1 MAVRSGDDA
10 LVVRTARTILQLLAR
25 EAAAD
30 ELSQLRESALA
41 AAEEGDARLID
52 EMVAVSRPV
61 LSALERRRRR
71 EQESLALLETAMDL
85 ASVRDLDELLHTIVS
100 RAKSMLRVDV
110 AYLDLIDEN
119 SDDTYY
125 HRITIGSVSTTFQGT
140 HMSVEDGLG
149 GLVSQ
154 TGTPV
159 STSDYF
165 AEQRFHHTPA
175 LDDAVRDEGI
185 VSLLGVPLL
194 IGGTVA
200 GVLYVAERS
209 TRVFTTGEVAF
220 ASSLGAHA
228 AVAYENARLVDQ
240 MQSALAELNRA
251 NTIIY
256 ENSQSVAVA
265 AETHVKLT
273 NLILR
278 GGDLSDL
285 AATLSASL
293 RDRPLLI
300 VDGRG
305 DLLASSNTG
314 RSGAVPDAVVGALE
328 EQDGSGRAHRH
339 QDLYVAMAPPASD
352 RAGGIVL
359 ESAEELSATDTLIL
373 ERGAMVLALL
383 LMIRQVVAETENRI
397 HRDLLDDL
405 ISSGGQDA
413 TALRERA
420 LVVGVDTDE
429 RHSVVVID
437 ADTDRDI
444 SHEVARWA
452 KARNGL
458 VGKHGGRF
466 VFLLPDPDPGSA
478 ARATS
483 AGVGSAIGRVVTAGG
498 AGPAVGP
505 VEIGTAYA
513 QALRC
518 LEVLGRLGVVGDGA
532 SVSDLGVAGLL
543 MASDP
548 DSQEFVSSVLGSL
561 IDADERRGSG
571 LLSTLDVY
579 LESNR
584 NLSRAARLSSLHVNT
599 LRQRLDRI
607 TQLLGHGWQDR
618 PRMLEI
624 EVALQLRRLTSE
636 PSPAEQGTSS

>member
-1 MAVRSGDDA
+1 MTAQSDDDP
-10 LVVRTARTILQLLAR
+10 LVVRTARAILRLLAR
-25 EAAAD
+25 EAPAD
-30 ELSQLRESALA
+30 ELARLRESALSA
-41 AAEEGDARLID
+41 ADGESEAKLID
-52 EMVAVSRPV
+52 EMVAVSGPV

-119 SDDTYY
+119 SDDRYY
-125 HRITIGSVSTTFQGT
+125 HRITIGSVSTRFQGT
-140 HMSVEDGLG
+140 QMPLGDGLG
-149 GLVSQ
+149 GLVGQ
-154 TGTPV
+154 TRTPV

-165 AEQRFHHTPA
+165 AEEHFRHTPA

-194 IGGTVA
+194 IGDVVT

-209 TRVFTTGEVAF
+209 ARVFTAGEVAF

-228 AVAYENARLVDQ
+228 AVAYENARLFDQ

-256 ENSQSVAVA
+256 ENSQSVALA

-293 RDRPLLI
+293 RDVPLLI

-305 DLLASSNTG
+305 DLLASSNSPHAGT
-314 RSGAVPDAVVGALE
+314 VPEAVVGALE
-328 EQDGSGRAHRH
+328 RQDGSGRAYRH
-339 QDLYVAMAPPASD
+339 DGLYVAMAPPASD

-359 ESAEELSATDTLIL
+359 ESTEELSETDVLIL

-397 HRDLLDDL
+397 HRDLVDDL
-405 ISSGGQDA
+405 ISSGGQNA
-413 TALRERA
+413 TTLRERA

-437 ADTDRDI
+437 SDTDRDI

-466 VFLLPDPDPGSA
+466 VFLLPDPDPGNA

-483 AGVGSAIGRVVTAGG
+483 AEVGSATGRKVTAGG

-505 VEIGTAYA
+505 VEIGTAYS

-518 LEVLGRLGVVGDGA
+518 LEVLGRLGVVGEGA

-543 MASDP
+543 MASEP
-548 DSQEFVSSVLGSL
+548 DSAQFVRSVLGPV
-561 IDADERRGSG
+561 IDVDDRRGTE
-571 LLSTLDVY
+571 LLSTLDAY

-584 NLSRAARLSSLHVNT
+584 NLSRAARLASLHVNT
-599 LRQRLDRI
+599 FRQRLDRI
-607 TQLLGHGWQDR
+607 TQLLGEGWQDR

-624 EVALQLRRLTSE
+624 EVALQLRRLTSDLRRHT
-636 PSPAEQGTSS
+636 G